1 MGKKVYQ
8 NFQNDHDKVIK
19 RNGQRTFHLKNI
31 IFRNVN

>member
-19 RNGQRTFHLKNI
+19 RNGQFSLKKYNI
-31 IFRNVN
+31 

>member
-19 RNGQRTFHLKNI
+19 RNGQSFHLKKYNI
-31 IFRNVN
+31 

>member
-1 MGKKVYQ
+1 MGRKVYQ

-19 RNGQRTFHLKNI
+19 RNGQSFHLKNI